1 MEIVNRVS
9 RMSSICAKVTAGDM
23 KIGLVSTMGAIHPGH
38 LSLIQTARKM
48 TDLVVVSI
56 FVNRLQFLTE
66 EEYQKYPRDI
76 TKDVDLLRHENV
88 DYVFTPPEEEMYPP
102 DFSTYVSVE
111 NYGQKIPGLHRNAY
125 FRGMPTSVT
134 KMIHIVKPAFI
145 FFGQKDGLQGAI
157 LRKMIRDLNTN
168 TEVVVTPVV
177 RDASGLAYAAR
188 NYFLTEA
195 EKRAAPVIYQSLQSR
210 RKDDRRRRDSVQEGP
225 QGDHCGHRD
234 RNPGQAGIR
243 RGGRS
248 GNPRTPCEN
257 TRSGAP
263 CRGSNDRK
271 HLPGRFPPG
280 GKTRQIIRRFCPGV
294 LTAGPKPPRK
304 QVETFLI
311 FWSQIFRYPSHDR
324 RFPGGIEAKT

>member
-9 RMSSICAKVTAGDM
+9 RMSSICTKVTAGDM

-195 EKRAAPVIYQSLQSR
+195 EKRAAPVIYQSLQAAERTIAAGETQAKKVLKEITAVIETETQAKLEYAVAADPETLEPLAKIQGPALLAVGAMIGNTSL
-210 RKDDRRRRDSVQEGP
+210 DDSLLVE
-225 QGDHCGHRD
+225 
-234 RNPGQAGIR
+234 
-243 RGGRS
+243 
-248 GNPRTPCEN
+248 
-257 TRSGAP
+257 
-263 CRGSNDRK
+263 
-271 HLPGRFPPG
+271 
-280 GKTRQIIRRFCPGV
+280 
-294 LTAGPKPPRK
+294 KP
-304 QVETFLI
+304 
-311 FWSQIFRYPSHDR
+311 
-324 RFPGGIEAKT
+324 AK